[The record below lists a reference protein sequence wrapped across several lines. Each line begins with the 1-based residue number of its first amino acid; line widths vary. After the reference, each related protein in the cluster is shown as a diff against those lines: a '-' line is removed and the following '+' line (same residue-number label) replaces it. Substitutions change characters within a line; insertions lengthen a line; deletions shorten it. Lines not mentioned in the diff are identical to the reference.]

1 MVPTEQQEA
10 PEPRGWAAI
19 PNWVVREKGLSAAAK
34 LVFVVLSSHIGR
46 SGTWWISH
54 KRIAEE
60 SGLSRRTVQRALDDL
75 RDAGL
80 VDWEARV
87 VNNER
92 QENAYHLCIDPMW
105 GRRPG
110 GSRQDGAG
118 GRVRMAQGPRQ
129 SGAGKEEPQEE
140 PQEEPTTT
148 PTPSATTP
156 PPSVMPIGPA
166 GSSTANS
173 AGGGGGWAPLD
184 NVTEEFET
192 FYSLY
197 PRRVG
202 KPRALI
208 AYRQA
213 RKKVEAQVILAGLR
227 RYAAWLG
234 PKPDLTYV
242 KHPSTW
248 LNQECWADDLPTRRG
263 SPTAIWD
270 ELLGEGGPD
279 ADA

>member
-1 MVPTEQQEA
+1 
-10 PEPRGWAAI
+10 
-19 PNWVVREKGLSAAAK
+19 
-34 LVFVVLSSHIGR
+34 
-46 SGTWWISH
+46 
-54 KRIAEE
+54 
-60 SGLSRRTVQRALDDL
+60 
-75 RDAGL
+75 
-80 VDWEARV
+80 
-87 VNNER
+87 
-92 QENAYHLCIDPMW
+92 
-105 GRRPG
+105 
-110 GSRQDGAG
+110 
-118 GRVRMAQGPRQ
+118 
-129 SGAGKEEPQEE
+129 
-140 PQEEPTTT
+140 
-148 PTPSATTP
+148 
-156 PPSVMPIGPA
+156 MPVGPA

-173 AGGGGGWAPLD
+173 AGDGGGWAPLD
-184 NVTEEFET
+184 NVTEEFAT

-197 PRRVG
+197 PRKVA

-227 RYAAWLG
+227 RYTAWLG